1 MAKDI
6 SQLQCSRR
14 MFLIG
19 TATTFAGAVL
29 AACGAEEAQSVSVND
44 VPVGSGVIVGS
55 VIIAQPTE
63 GEYRAYSTACPHA
76 NAVIDEINGDIAR
89 CPKHGS
95 EFSLKDG
102 SVITGPARDA
112 LYPEEV
118 TVDGQT
124 ITTQ

>member
-19 TATTFAGAVL
+19 TATTFAGAL
-29 AACGAEEAQSVSVND
+29 MAACGTDDAQSVSAKD
-44 VPVGSGVIVGS
+44 VPVGSAIIVGN

-112 LYPEEV
+112 LYPKEI
-118 TVDGQT
+118 TVEGNSIT
-124 ITTQ
+124 I

>member
-6 SQLQCSRR
+6 SNFQCSRR

-29 AACGAEEAQSVSVND
+29 AACGDDSPQTLSVND
-44 VPVGSGVIVGS
+44 VPVGSAVIVGS
-55 VIIAQPTE
+55 AIIAQPTA

-76 NAVIDEINGDIAR
+76 NAVIDEIDGEIAR

-95 EFSLKDG
+95 EFSIVDG

-112 LYPEEV
+112 MYPKEI
-118 TVDGQT
+118 TVDGDT
-124 ITTQ
+124 ITY